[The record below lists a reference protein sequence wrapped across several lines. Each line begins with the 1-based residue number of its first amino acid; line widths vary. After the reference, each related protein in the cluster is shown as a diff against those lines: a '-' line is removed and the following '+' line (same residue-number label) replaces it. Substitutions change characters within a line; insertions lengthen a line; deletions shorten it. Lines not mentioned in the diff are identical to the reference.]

1 MSFVLPVQCI
11 DVDELHQGHVQ
22 TNQVKLPSSF
32 MLCVIEMVAEVERF
46 LHKLA
51 QLRQRGCFKVASQ
64 DKLVVGLVGEI
75 EHPRI
80 EESCPLLCLLHCL
93 LLHQCDLI
101 AYQLQMAVRFG
112 LDKLPESLW
121 INAELVLDIV

>member
-1 MSFVLPVQCI
+1 
-11 DVDELHQGHVQ
+11 
-22 TNQVKLPSSF
+22 

-80 EESCPLLCLLHCL
+80 EEFCPLLCLLHCL
-93 LLHQCDLI
+93 LLHQRDLI